1 MVISYAADGNVA
13 VKAKTAT
20 ISIGPELKVNQH
32 PILGAG
38 EYDIFSVHCEGIN
51 LTTGQVYFF
60 RTEDLNIGFLTQLD
74 TDLVK
79 YDGAT
84 SCDILVVELRSDDK
98 VESLTTILKKV
109 EPSYLFLTGVQ
120 PSLELLAKL
129 AMPKYESSVLK
140 VTRQSLPLEGSSIV
154 LPD

>member
-1 MVISYAADGNVA
+1 MVLSYAADGTVV

-20 ISIGPELKVNQH
+20 LQLGPELKVNQH

-38 EYDIFSVHCEGIN
+38 EYDISSVHCEGIN

-60 RTEDLNIGFLTQLD
+60 RTEDLNVAFLTHLD

-79 YDGAT
+79 HDSAT
-84 SCDILVVELRSDDK
+84 GSDILVVELRSDDK
-98 VESLTTILKKV
+98 VENLTAILKKV

-120 PSLELLAKL
+120 PTLELLTKL
-129 AMPKYESSVLK
+129 ALPKYESATLK
-140 VTRQSLPLEGSSIV
+140 ITRQSLPMEGTSLV
-154 LPD
+154 MPD